1 METALVTGGSGL
13 IGKHIVSGL
22 LKKGYAVISVDKE
35 DDGYND
41 GKPNYQFVKSEV
53 TDRNKLA
60 EIFQNNEI
68 DLLVHAA
75 CTVDNDLGPTVT
87 EKEIKE
93 SAQVDSFLYRYA
105 MTEKVHKIVLL
116 STDQVYD
123 FPKSR
128 EPIRED
134 DDLKITTNY
143 ASMKYAAEKALITE
157 VQYNELKKDPGDAS
171 SVCCIARYS
180 PIYTLDYTDNLMAKL
195 KDPKDGEL
203 FIAGRG
209 QYGFQMCCLHNLID
223 FILCFA
229 TSADDQSYAG
239 IYNVSDKL
247 LTTAADIIGFMRENH
262 HLGTVAQKNPMAV
275 MAKLK
280 GLFTGNKQDEKTNYR
295 YLDVTKLENNNMLD
309 NTRASKLVNFRWDI
323 HNTT

>member
-22 LKKGYAVISVDKE
+22 LKKGFAVISVDKE
-35 DDGYND
+35 EDGYND

-60 EIFQNNEI
+60 EIFENNEI

-87 EKEIKE
+87 DKEMKE
-93 SAQVDSFLYRYA
+93 SSQVDSFLYRYA
-105 MTEKVHKIVLL
+105 MSEKVKKIVLL

-143 ASMKYAAEKALITE
+143 AAMKYAAEKALITE
-157 VQYNELKKDPGDAS
+157 MQYHELKKDPEDDS

-180 PIYTLDYTDNLMAKL
+180 PVYTLDYTDNLVAKL

-203 FIAGRG
+203 FVTGRG
-209 QYGFQMCCLHNLID
+209 QYGFQMCCLHNLVD

-229 TSADDQSYAG
+229 AYADNMSYAG

-247 LTTAADIIGFMRENH
+247 LTTAADIIGFMREHH
-262 HLGTVAQKNPMAV
+262 HLGTVTQRNSAAV
-275 MAKLK
+275 VSKIK
-280 GLFTGNKQDEKTNYR
+280 GLFSGISKEEKTNYR
-295 YLDVTKLENNNMLD
+295 FLDVTKIENNNMLD
-309 NTRASKLVNFRWDI
+309 NTRASKLLNFRWDI
-323 HNTT
+323 HNTK